1 MSAALIRDVLIVPPL
16 GQAPFHG
23 WVTVH
28 GSKIASVGDGALD
41 LAPRQKLT
49 PHGTSAPP
57 AECVVARLPGG

>member
-28 GSKIASVGDGALD
+28 GSKIASVGKGDRAAD
-41 LAPRQKLT
+41 PD
-49 PHGTSAPP
+49 
-57 AECVVARLPGG
+57 